1 MNKPKNLAAA
11 VKRHAKE
18 CKKHKP
24 VNRTLDDTLTDVRDF
39 NEKNGTNLTYGQYTG
54 LRDFGGY

>member
-18 CKKHKP
+18 CKKKKRA
-24 VNRTLDDTLTDVRDF
+24 NRTLDDTLADIRDF
-39 NEKNGTNLTYGQYTG
+39 NEKHGTNLTYGQYTG